1 MSEPPFDPSAVSP
14 SARVLSMVVTN
25 DRRELARIGERVE
38 RFASESRLSS
48 DHAASLNLVLD
59 ELVSNV
65 IKYGY
70 DDQAPHEIHVT
81 IEIQGDL
88 MTVSVEDDGK
98 PFNPV
103 EAPLPNLDLPI
114 EERPIGGLGVLLIRS
129 LVDVLDYR
137 RERGRNIVTLKKRV
151 NPA

>member
-1 MSEPPFDPSAVSP
+1 
-14 SARVLSMVVTN
+14 MVVAN

-38 RFASESRLSS
+38 RFAGECRLPA

-70 DDQAPHEIHVT
+70 DDQALHEIQVT

-88 MTVSVEDDGK
+88 LTVSVEDDGK
-98 PFNPV
+98 PFNPI

-129 LVDVLDYR
+129 LVDVVDYR

-151 NPA
+151 NQS